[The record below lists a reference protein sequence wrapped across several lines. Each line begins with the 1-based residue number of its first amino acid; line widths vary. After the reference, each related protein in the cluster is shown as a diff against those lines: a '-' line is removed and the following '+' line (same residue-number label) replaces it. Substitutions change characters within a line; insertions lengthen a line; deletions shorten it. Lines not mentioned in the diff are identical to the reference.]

1 MGLIDLKTD
10 LKSLRYGKD
19 TLGGGY
25 SGQPYIQTSIPDSFN
40 DLGARED
47 FILRGGIGAVKDSLT
62 DIKRLGKM
70 FIDTKSPNGL
80 LFIAKQQLLSRTAV
94 RTQTSGILNEGIYS
108 PLNTLAQ
115 AGVIASGYH
124 LNKQGLNPFTDTG
137 AYAAGINNE
146 HLYNVKV
153 NSVAGSG
160 KTTTVLHM
168 AQMLKNESIS
178 KAFFRLYFPK
188 LHS

>member
-40 DLGARED
+40 DLGARKD
-47 FILRGGIGAVKDSLT
+47 FILRGGINAAKDSLT

-94 RTQTSGILNEGIYS
+94 RTQTSGILNEFAYS

-115 AGVIASGYH
+115 AGVVAFGGH
-124 LNKQGLNPFTDTG
+124 LNKQGINPFEYTG
-137 AYAAGINNE
+137 AYANNNN
-146 HLYNVKV
+146 LYSTRMKNY
-153 NSVAGSG
+153 NQEWLDSPDGS
-160 KTTTVLHM
+160 
-168 AQMLKNESIS
+168 LKN
-178 KAFFRLYFPK
+178 RLF
-188 LHS
+188 